1 MRIGFGCRFIAF
13 LLMLATLMTALP
25 LVAFAQVGPSAAKE
39 EVYLKSVKLEEGSK
53 EDAKAALVADGYIF
67 FDQNLNEG
75 TGQNGVWLGYQTTT
89 DPTQAIYDMKL
100 MNMKGGF
107 TLTSMKEALAT
118 QESAFAAMTADLNY
132 LVEEF
137 VEAYKEGSVPAQKA
151 YKALNFFRVVNGETE
166 LAEENGLGYQ
176 IVNGGVTQSMLTE
189 IIMFCNPDLVD
200 SIVKILTMGI
210 QIRNENWMQQLSE
223 LGPYDADTFYMED
236 ETELRR
242 RAEQLLNVLSL
253 YAGAYNAMEK
263 SGIIP
268 DKLNENFE
276 SEYEGEKP
284 TQLVSAQEADL
295 KKLDESR
302 YKFYKV
308 AFDELDKYQYG
319 KSGGTLKDF
328 FCSLDEEGSE
338 KKLYPL
344 VSVLTDGE
352 FAALSYGCF
361 LELANGVGVTS
372 SSFDSYDELY
382 AALTEEA
389 SSVYLYAGVDEILFQ
404 EEVIVGFTETAQRH
418 MASTGE
424 LEFFDKESSHEEIL
438 DAGIRVAKCIAASG
452 MAIMGVTKITMGVI
466 TLISVVS
473 TTVSESIASGVLAG
487 VMKFCSIISGGYALL
502 IVLAAFALAVAVSYI
517 AAVIDEYINGK
528 IDWDDN
534 PMPKY
539 LYDVKEVTFSQNS
552 DDGITTEFMKRP
564 VFALYEAVTDTD
576 GEVVDLNAHSKEATQ
591 WIGLFVS
598 YDRQGDNA
606 KPIKAED
613 LLVQKGSG
621 VTPDGYVPLTRF
633 GEVVAYDLNQWDE
646 DDDVNGIY
654 LFYKQD
660 MEVAAESGTTYYI
673 SEVYLQSGESDAHCI
688 SLLQAAGYTPI
699 NMNLSPDWD
708 DGDFAFNDKVYAYL
722 GYKVTTNEKNAIR
735 DMRVDYG
742 PTRGEIRYGAATYAE
757 CGSNGA
763 ITLYATKYDEA
774 GTPLL
779 AGGIVCTNS
788 RDRPA
793 LGYEPVNLFGGG
805 PAVSF
810 NVSRDGIGFETE
822 ETFVYFLPETTFT
835 SGKLYLGG
843 VSFITLGLM
852 GSDMSKYNPNRLKL
866 ARERLKAKDNSYN
879 AEDDTK
885 IISDYLLMEIGY
897 DATMD
902 SAVSSDK
909 KSELRDN
916 VVLHGTF
923 NPYRAIY
930 ELKATAIEDSPNV
943 FSFEGV
949 GYSAWN
955 RIEFTLN
962 TPPYQEYHDF
972 FLSYNSQSELDSLD
986 MIGKLYLAGNPVS
999 DNLYD
1004 TTKGKMMMPKTKSD
1018 TKVEG
1023 PQPIELA
1030 NVKCIQNNN
1039 GLNVVTASNST
1050 FTPVTDVF
1058 GGLQD
1063 AAIIKE
1069 YWIENEYKF
1078 YAIMDVEAKP
1088 YVSAIT
1094 AIDELTLYRA
1104 YGGYDAGLSYDHIT
1118 NDMLLAQLASQGAT
1132 NFNAHRVSL
1141 KQTDVWDNT
1150 RFDSYDEINA
1160 IRFGYTR
1167 TAEKKNALTDVFLYF
1182 NGFSTDEP
1190 PKELYR
1196 GTVKYTLLCEIPFN
1210 MTGYKNAPKPGVYLY
1225 GTTSTKAGN
1234 KIIDFEVSGTPFMN
1248 GYETVRTMNGRSL
1261 VAEILEYSKKNES
1274 HPMKKAAVLFA
1285 TIFEYFQNE
1294 DEKQKYDY
1302 FYLHIKREEDD
1313 LNKQKPYIGKLYV
1326 DYYVEDKAAM
1336 LDRMFDQGA
1345 EGYIDVDLNK
1355 GAGGEYVYLGYSY
1368 TADSA
1373 KAIKEI
1379 RAAHDMGSPAT
1390 LTDDQGRKFEL
1401 VSDIDLNMEAGGDYI
1416 YLYTTTES
1424 QTAKPI
1430 TSLQVA
1436 FEVSTG
1442 ARTLHWHD
1450 NTTPIEVKNC
1460 TKHWNSNKNSD
1471 LNRGA
1476 GGEYIYLMYT
1486 TVDSDFKGTDK
1497 VPNYGKDK
1505 TYTRKEI
1512 EDLTAT
1518 GKYIGGLYVMDKET
1532 IRLEKI
1538 ENGTL
1543 TTASNCNDIK
1553 DQEVFDRLKAMGA
1566 TTIMQTP
1573 IMVNSGGYF
1582 EGNTNKVFIG
1592 YSRTDDTKK
1601 AIRNIAIK
1609 VKILSMAEPK
1619 QTIEA
1624 NNKKFN
1630 LVAEAADGV
1639 TALPKAI
1646 NLIGIQGGGELLL
1659 PRFYLYYSTSSG
1671 SDPICD
1677 ITIDDIPILNGWNT
1691 VRSANLTD
1699 PFADVYDQAYA
1710 QYELAEKDDSDFYD
1724 SEIMYSDQLYKW
1736 MEDICALYD
1745 PEDAKAKPFYIHV
1758 KRYTEDSL
1766 EEIKPYIGE
1775 VFAAKGDSRHEALS
1789 KLVAFEP
1796 DGFVDVDLNQ
1806 DAGGNWVYIAYKRVA
1821 KSRDA
1826 LTDIMVYQGK
1836 KFEPT
1841 RRLIIDG
1848 KTVKFTLVSDVDL
1861 NAEAGGK
1868 YLYLYTADS
1877 KYTGNPITGLDI
1889 KLQVDSYL
1897 KCGVERVTVK
1907 LADRNVFT
1915 DEYIDLNKDAGGD
1928 SIYMIMARET
1938 TEGHTSNGIEIEKIN
1953 VPATCDE
1960 DGYYGILTNCK
1971 DCAIQMEVV
1980 QGVHKAS
1987 GKHPDAD
1994 GDGDHKCDDC
2004 GKRDVTDHVYGDPVE
2019 KNRIE
2024 ATAEK
2029 DGSYQLVLICKECEE
2044 EKVLD
2049 KIVIPAGTPTK
2060 KNEIAS
2066 LVGNGLW
2073 IHIVVYAGIALLAG
2087 VVVYIEKKKKIITE
2101 KGIMTNEESE

>member
-1 MRIGFGCRFIAF
+1 MKIGFSCKVIAF

-25 LVAFAQVGPSAAKE
+25 LSAFAQEDPSEANE
-39 EVYLKSVKLEEGSK
+39 EVYLKAVKLAQGSK
-53 EDAKAALVADGYIF
+53 ESAKEELAAEGYIF
-67 FDQNLNEG
+67 LDQNLNEG
-75 TGQNGVWLGYQTTT
+75 TGQSGVWMGYQTTT

-118 QESAFAAMTADLNY
+118 QESAFASMTADLNY

-137 VEAYKEGSVPAQKA
+137 VEAYNEGSVPAQKA

-166 LAEENGLGYQ
+166 LADENGLGYQ

-210 QIRNENWMQQLSE
+210 QIRNENWMQQLSDV
-223 LGPYDADTFYMED
+223 GPYDADTFYMED
-236 ETELRR
+236 EAELRR

-276 SEYEGEKP
+276 PEYEGEKP
-284 TQLVSAQEADL
+284 TQLVTAEEADL

-302 YKFYKV
+302 YKFYKI
-308 AFDELDKYQYG
+308 AFDELDKYSYG
-319 KSGGTLKDF
+319 KDGKTLKDF

-338 KKLYPL
+338 KELYPL

-361 LELANGVGVTS
+361 LEMANGVGATGE
-372 SSFDSYDELY
+372 SFDSYDELY
-382 AALTEEA
+382 ATFTEETN
-389 SSVYLYAGVDEILFQ
+389 SVYLYTGVDEVLFN
-404 EEVIVGFTETAQRH
+404 ENMIIGFTETAQRH

-424 LEFFDKESSHEEIL
+424 LEFFDKESAHEETL

-466 TLISVVS
+466 VLVSVFS
-473 TTVSESIASGVLAG
+473 TTVAESIATGVLAG
-487 VMKFCSIISGGYALL
+487 FMKFCSVISGGWALL
-502 IVLAAFALAVAVSYI
+502 IVLVVVALAVAISYI
-517 AAVIDEYINGK
+517 VAVIQESIYGK

-539 LYDVKEVTFSQNS
+539 LYDVKEVTFSQSS
-552 DDGITTEFMKRP
+552 DDGITTDFMKRP
-564 VFALYEAVTDTD
+564 VFALYEAVTDVD
-576 GEVVDLNAHSKEATQ
+576 GEVVDLNARSKDATQ
-591 WIGLFVS
+591 WIELFVS
-598 YDRQGDNA
+598 YDKQGDEA

-633 GEVVAYDLNQWDE
+633 GEVVAYDLNQWDD

-654 LFYKQD
+654 IFYKQD
-660 MEVAAESGTTYYI
+660 QEVAAESGTTYYI
-673 SEVYLQSGESDAHCI
+673 SDVYLQAGESDAHCI

-763 ITLYATKYDEA
+763 ITLYATKYDEV

-779 AGGIVCTNS
+779 AGGIICLNS
-788 RDRPA
+788 RDQAP

-843 VSFITLGLM
+843 VSFITLGSM

-866 ARERLKAKDNSYN
+866 ALERLKAKDSSYKT
-879 AEDDTK
+879 EDDTK

-897 DATMD
+897 NAALDYAI
-902 SAVSSDK
+902 SSEK
-909 KSELRDN
+909 NSELRDN

-930 ELKATAIEDSPNV
+930 ELKATAMEDTPNV

-955 RIEFTLN
+955 RIEFAPN
-962 TPPYQEYHDF
+962 TPAYQERHDF

-986 MIGKLYLAGNPVS
+986 MIGKLYLAGNPAS

-1004 TTKGKMMMPKTKSD
+1004 TAKGQMMMPNEKKTAKI
-1018 TKVEG
+1018 EG

-1050 FTPVTDVF
+1050 FKPVTDVF
-1058 GGLQD
+1058 GGSQD
-1063 AAIIKE
+1063 AAIVKE

-1078 YAIMDVEAKP
+1078 YAIMDVQERP

-1104 YGGYDAGLSYDHIT
+1104 YGGYDAGLSHKHIT

-1141 KQTDVWDNT
+1141 QQTDVWDNILV
-1150 RFDSYDEINA
+1150 DSYDEINA

-1167 TAEKKNALTDVFLYF
+1167 TAEKKDALTDVFLYF
-1182 NGFSTDEP
+1182 NKFSTDEP

-1234 KIIDFEVSGTPFMN
+1234 KIIDFEVSGTPFMT

-1261 VAEILEYSKKNES
+1261 VAEILEYSGKNES
-1274 HPMKKAAVLFA
+1274 HPMEKAATLFA
-1285 TIFEYFQNE
+1285 TIFDYFQNE
-1294 DEKQKYDY
+1294 DKKQKYDH
-1302 FYLHIKREEDD
+1302 FYLHIKREGDD
-1313 LNKQKPYIGKLYV
+1313 LSKQKPYIEKLYV
-1326 DYYVEDKAAM
+1326 DNYVEDKVAM
-1336 LDRMFDQGA
+1336 LDRMFDKGA
-1345 EGYIDVDLNK
+1345 EGYIDVDMNE

-1368 TADSA
+1368 TADPA

-1379 RAAHDMGSPAT
+1379 RALHKKSHPTTM
-1390 LTDDQGRKFEL
+1390 TDDQGRKFEL
-1401 VSDIDLNMEAGGDYI
+1401 VSDMELNFNAGGDYI
-1416 YLYTTTES
+1416 YLYATSESETAAPIIELSAIYSVLWGVGRQSWYDGTSRRTTIS
-1424 QTAKPI
+1424 C
-1430 TSLQVA
+1430 
-1436 FEVSTG
+1436 
-1442 ARTLHWHD
+1442 
-1450 NTTPIEVKNC
+1450 VKR
-1460 TKHWNSNKNSD
+1460 WDSDSYSD
-1471 LNRGA
+1471 LNEDA
-1476 GGEYIYLMYT
+1476 GGKYIYLKYT
-1486 TVDSDFKGTDK
+1486 TVDSDFKGTEK

-1505 TYTRKEI
+1505 TYTRNEI
-1512 EDLTAT
+1512 ENLTAT

-1538 ENGTL
+1538 ANGTL
-1543 TTASNCNDIK
+1543 TTASSCSDIK
-1553 DQEVFDRLKAMGA
+1553 DQEVFDRLTAMGA
-1566 TTIMQTP
+1566 TTILQTP
-1573 IMVNSGGYF
+1573 IMVNSEGYF
-1582 EGNTNKVFIG
+1582 KGNTNKVFIG
-1592 YSRTDDTKK
+1592 YSRTDDSKK

-1609 VKILSMAEPK
+1609 AEILSMAEPK
-1619 QTIEA
+1619 ETIEI
-1624 NNKKFN
+1624 NNKKHT
-1630 LVAEAADGV
+1630 LVAEAAKSV
-1639 TALPKAI
+1639 TTLPKAI

-1671 SDPICD
+1671 NDPIYD
-1677 ITIDDIPILNGWNT
+1677 ITIDDLPILNGWNT

-1699 PFADVYDQAYA
+1699 PFADVYNQAYE

-1724 SEIMYSDQLYKW
+1724 SEIVYSDQLYKW
-1736 MEDICALYD
+1736 MQDVCNLYD
-1745 PEDAKAKPFYIHV
+1745 PEDAKAEPFYIHV
-1758 KRYTEDSL
+1758 KRYGEDTL
-1766 EEIKPYIGE
+1766 EETKPYIGKI
-1775 VFAAKGDSRHEALS
+1775 FIAAGDSKHEALS

-1796 DGFVDVDLNQ
+1796 DGFIDVDLNR
-1806 DAGGNWVYIAYKRVA
+1806 DAGGDWIYVAYKRVA

-1826 LTDIMVYQGK
+1826 LTDIMVYEGK
-1836 KFEPT
+1836 KFEPS
-1841 RRLIIDG
+1841 RRLVIDN
-1848 KTVKFTLVSDVDL
+1848 KTVKYVLVSDIDL
-1861 NAEAGGK
+1861 NADAGGK
-1868 YLYLYTADS
+1868 HLYLYTTDS
-1877 KYTGNPITGLDI
+1877 KYAGNPITSLDV
-1889 KLQVDSYL
+1889 KLQTEDSV

-1907 LADRNVFT
+1907 RADGKT
-1915 DEYIDLNKDAGGD
+1915 YIDEFINLNKDAGGD
-1928 SIYMIMARET
+1928 KIYMIMVRET

-1980 QGVHKAS
+1980 QGVNKAS

-2029 DGSYQLVLICKECEE
+2029 DGSYQLVVICQECEE

-2049 KIVIPAGTPTK
+2049 EIVIPAGTPAK
-2060 KNEIAS
+2060 KTGLAS
-2066 LVGNGLW
+2066 LIGNGSW
-2073 IHIVVYAGIALLAG
+2073 IHIVVYAGIAVLAA
-2087 VVVYIEKKKKIITE
+2087 VVVFIEKKKKKNNK
-2101 KGIMTNEESE
+2101 KGDNDE